1 MNSNK
6 KNDIT
11 RLEFLKNAGLLAAGI
26 VLTPGLIYAEP
37 EDEKYNKATAKI
49 STYKIVVPSAA
60 NALEKQS
67 AQQLQQ
73 YLSKLT
79 ATEITVVAENEF
91 EGKRAIYIGKTDF
104 AKKHKV
110 DFTKIEGDGYTYKSA
125 NDNLIIAGGNKK
137 GVLYGVYDFLEGLGF
152 RKLAP
157 DYVYIPKTRGINL
170 EKKDITSSPYIK
182 YRTTSYGQMGD
193 EEYSDWNKLSSRSDW
208 GLFVH
213 TFNTLIPSQQ
223 YGQSHPEYYSL
234 IKGVRQP
241 ATQLCLSNQEVAD
254 VLIANLKKKIEEK
267 PDATYWSVSQNDND
281 QYCQCENCKTLNEK
295 YGDVPSGS
303 VVYFVNKVAKAIP
316 DKIISTLAY
325 WYTRKAPQ
333 NITIEPNV
341 NIMLCNIESRRQ
353 APVYETDPAF
363 SKDLKDW
370 GALTNDILI
379 WDYNIQ
385 FTNFFDPFPNL
396 FTLKP
401 NIKFYTDNHVNAL
414 FMQANSEPAAEM
426 ALLRGYMIS
435 KLMWNPDA
443 DANVVMNE
451 FLDKYYG
458 AAGQYIRQYID
469 AMHEALVK
477 SGMKLNIFGDPVDA
491 KEAYLSAEM
500 MTQYNQIFDDAEK
513 AVSNNPNY

>member
-1 MNSNK
+1 MIS
-6 KNDIT
+6 
-11 RLEFLKNAGLLAAGI
+11 
-26 VLTPGLIYAEP
+26 AEADAP
-37 EDEKYNKATAKI
+37 
-49 STYKIVVPSAA
+49 
-60 NALEKQS
+60 EKQA

-73 YLSKLT
+73 YLSKI
-79 ATEITVVAENEF
+79 AGSEIAVVAENEF
-91 EGKRAIYIGKTDF
+91 KGKKAIYIGKTNY
-104 AKKHKV
+104 AKKRKV
-110 DFTKIEGDGYTYKSA
+110 NFTKIQGDGYTYKSA
-125 NDNLIIAGGNKK
+125 GNNLIIAGGNKK

-157 DYVYIPKTRGINL
+157 DYVYIPKAKEFNL
-170 EKKDITSSPYIK
+170 AKKDITFNPLIT

-193 EEYSDWNKLSSRSDW
+193 QEYSDWNKLSSRSDW

-213 TFNTLIPSQQ
+213 TFATLVPPQQ

-234 IKGVRQP
+234 RNGVRQP

-254 VLIANLKKKIEEK
+254 VLIANLKKKIAEK
-267 PDATYWSVSQNDND
+267 PEATYWSVSQNDND
-281 QYCQCENCKTLNEK
+281 QYCQCDNCKALNEK
-295 YGDVPSGS
+295 YGGVPSGS
-303 VVYFVNKVAKAIP
+303 IIYFVNKVAKAIP

-333 NITIEPNV
+333 NIKIEPNV

-396 FTLKP
+396 YTLKP

-414 FMQANSEPAAEM
+414 FMQANNEPAAEM
-426 ALLRGYMIS
+426 ALLRGYLIS
-435 KLMWNPDA
+435 KLMWKPDA
-443 DANVVMNE
+443 DDKMIMDE
-451 FLDKYYG
+451 FLNNYYG
-458 AAGQYIRQYID
+458 AAGPYIRQYID
-469 AMHEALVK
+469 SHA
-477 SGMKLNIFGDPVDA
+477 
-491 KEAYLSAEM
+491 
-500 MTQYNQIFDDAEK
+500 
-513 AVSNNPNY
+513 